1 MLNFK
6 EQITESTQM
15 RLVDLL
21 PKKVKRMIYRVAHQ
35 DKYKGALLMM
45 KALRKD
51 PDVITRG
58 LSKQKIQ
65 AIAADHFGLNH
76 REFARVLDRKTRYEE
91 KTPARSPEEDEG
103 YVEEYI
109 TEAPLSRGQLAKNPV
124 RVQNFIK
131 KVNKGTPFDLVDGG
145 EVVLHKDMAK
155 GVQTADDIPSKV
167 KDVDGNILAWNKLE
181 KTADFGGQGSS
192 GEPSGAEWE
201 ALIAVG
207 VNRAVQGKD
216 WRLGSDEW
224 QSIEKFWDNYGEF
237 ADKLGEEFKKRY
249 KLKGLKQLGA
259 STAATHKEW
268 PGNDR
273 TPKTDIISTDG
284 KVHISLKKSGG
295 SQLMSGQN
303 LETLGTFNA
312 ALATYSGENPRGI
325 IKLMNDIEKKM
336 GKMATN
342 DSITSLKKLRSSGDK
357 LSPADQAKISE
368 FESLDTVAKDLTAQ
382 MQKVFSGIPFKS
394 HFCWEAATGAYKF
407 QPSPDA
413 VATHVVT
420 FDPSGNIEAD
430 LVLDKISTAGAYL
443 AKKNNFYVSFK
454 GGGKPALVTRT
465 TGVKESFADIIRD
478 ECSEFLTEEMQQL
491 DEFALFDRLKKR
503 ARGVSDAI
511 KNKAGEILDRVMAR
525 VSQAFNAM
533 KKLGERMLSALLE
546 FFNLKVD
553 KIDVKGG
560 GEFPLV

>member
-6 EQITESTQM
+6 EQVTESTQM

-181 KTADFGGQGSS
+181 KTADFGGQGSC

-224 QSIEKFWDNYGEF
+224 NNIEKYWVDYGSY

-259 STAATHKEW
+259 STAATNKEW
-268 PGNDR
+268 LGSDR
-273 TPKTDIISTDG
+273 TPKTDIISLDG
-284 KVHISLKKSGG
+284 KVHISLKKSKG

-303 LETLGTFNA
+303 LETISTFNA
-312 ALATYSGENPRGI
+312 ALSTYSGENPRGI

>member
-1 MLNFK
+1 
-6 EQITESTQM
+6 
-15 RLVDLL
+15 
-21 PKKVKRMIYRVAHQ
+21 MIYRVAHQ

-51 PDVITRG
+51 PDFITRG

-109 TEAPLSRGQLAKNPV
+109 TEANSLNRTELAKSPV
-124 RVQNFIK
+124 RVDNFIK
-131 KVNKGTPFDLVDGG
+131 KVKAGEPFKLMDGG
-145 EVVLHKDMAK
+145 EVVLHQDMIK
-155 GVQTADDIPSKV
+155 GVQVASDIPDP
-167 KDVDGNILAWNKLE
+167 KDVDGNRLSWNKLE
-181 KTADFGGQGSS
+181 KTAEFGGKGSS
-192 GEPSGAEWE
+192 KEPSGAEWE

-224 QSIEKFWDNYGEF
+224 NNIEKYWVDYGSY

-259 STAATHKEW
+259 STAATNKEW
-268 PGNDR
+268 LGSDR
-273 TPKTDIISTDG
+273 TPKTDIISLDG
-284 KVHISLKKSGG
+284 KVHISLKKSKG

-303 LETLGTFNA
+303 LETISTFNA
-312 ALATYSGENPRGI
+312 ALSTYSGENPRGI

-407 QPSPDA
+407 KPSPEA
-413 VATHVVT
+413 IATHVVT
-420 FDPSGNIEAD
+420 FDPSGVIEAD

>member
-1 MLNFK
+1 
-6 EQITESTQM
+6 
-15 RLVDLL
+15 
-21 PKKVKRMIYRVAHQ
+21 MIYRVAHQ
-35 DKYKGALLMM
+35 DQYKGALLMI
-45 KALRKD
+45 KHLRKD
-51 PDVITRG
+51 PDVISRG
-58 LSKQKIQ
+58 LSKKQIQ
-65 AIAADHFGLNH
+65 NIAADHFKLNH
-76 REFARVLDRKTRYEE
+76 REFDKILNRQTRYEE
-91 KTPARSPEEDEG
+91 APPGMKDTVKKFKAKGMDDDEAFALAWSIYNKKEDL
-103 YVEEYI
+103 
-109 TEAPLSRGQLAKNPV
+109 TEASTLSRGQLAKSPV
-124 RVQNFIK
+124 RVDNFIK
-131 KVNKGTPFDLVDGG
+131 KVNAGKPFTLVGGG

-155 GVQTADDIPSKV
+155 GVQTADDIPNP
-167 KDVDGNILAWNKLE
+167 KDVDGNTFSWNKLV
-181 KTADFGGQGSS
+181 KTAEFGGQGSS
-192 GEPSGAEWE
+192 GEPTGAEWE

-207 VNRAVQGKD
+207 VNRAVQGKA
-216 WRLGSDEW
+216 WRMDSDEW
-224 QSIEKFWDNYGEF
+224 NSIEKFWVEYGEY
-237 ADKLGEEFKKRY
+237 ADKLGKEFKKRY

-259 STAATHKEW
+259 STATTHKDW
-268 PGNDR
+268 PGRDR

-368 FESLDTVAKDLTAQ
+368 FESLDSIAKDLTAQ

-407 QPSPDA
+407 EPSPDA

-420 FDPSGNIEAD
+420 FDPSGVIEAD

-511 KNKAGEILDRVMAR
+511 KNKAGEILDRVMTR

-533 KKLGERMLSALLE
+533 KKLGKRMLSALLE